1 MTLPIIFWIVSQQV
15 YDLRNSLN
23 SLRAGS
29 KSKPPLTSIQI
40 SVLFLSSSQSNCCR
54 DWLAML
60 FVFHKNEHH
69 KRVAEKILFFSVA
82 HFETKVIGKNI
93 KFKSLFFFLSA
104 FQGKTPVYI
113 AQLCKSGEIFYP
125 GDKLDDWLCDCKPGN
140 YLRHSFKTLL
150 ESVLIVAYILLFF
163 PI

>member
-1 MTLPIIFWIVSQQV
+1 MLVVRVSPHLHPYKFQFYFYQVLNQTVVVIGWRCYLFFTRMSITKVSWKDFIFFCCAFW
-15 YDLRNSLN
+15 N
-23 SLRAGS
+23 
-29 KSKPPLTSIQI
+29 KSDREKYKIQI
-40 SVLFLSSSQSNCCR
+40 SFL
-54 DWLAML
+54 
-60 FVFHKNEHH
+60 
-69 KRVAEKILFFSVA
+69 
-82 HFETKVIGKNI
+82 
-93 KFKSLFFFLSA
+93 FLSA